1 MPIVFDKVQIS
12 YRIKLPIVN
21 NCYQNVEKVSTVQ
34 QLDALRFKIMWRY
47 ALCDQIEVKNETF
60 IAQNK

>member
-1 MPIVFDKVQIS
+1 MLS